1 MVNALKHIRG
11 QDSRFTLNNSID
23 VKALIGENRL
33 RHYYRYDGSLT
44 TPPCFESVVWT
55 VLLEPLKLSF
65 HQLHAFRYLHDK
77 HANLIR
83 DTYRPI
89 QKLGTRKLFR
99 NFHVEDFQE
108 HRQQLRRMEMMDN
121 SGQNEKSYMK
131 FISVLLSFFMF
142 IIY

>member
-1 MVNALKHIRG
+1 MNKSL
-11 QDSRFTLNNSID
+11 D
-23 VKALIGENRL
+23 VKTLIGENHL
-33 RHYYRYDGSLT
+33 RRYYRYDGSLT

-77 HANLIR
+77 NANLIR

-99 NFHVEDFQE
+99 NFHAEDIGGR
-108 HRQQLRRMEMMDN
+108 RQQLRRMEMIDN
-121 SGQNEKSYMK
+121 SGQRVKNNMK
-131 FISVLLSFFMF
+131 FISILLSLFMF